1 MSDDVMG
8 LIWLVVL
15 LAANA
20 FFVGG
25 EFSVMGARRSQIEPK
40 AEAGSRQ
47 AKVAL
52 YAMEHVSAMLAVCQL
67 GITVCS
73 LLILNVSEPALHHL
87 MVVPMEALGLPSGV
101 ADVTAFVLALLIV
114 TFLHVTLG
122 EMVPK
127 NAAVS
132 FADKA
137 VMLLATPLVW
147 LSKVLTPIIWVLNHT
162 ANLALR
168 ALGVEPK
175 DEVASSYTLEEV
187 QSIVA
192 ESTKSGTL
200 EDESGVLHS
209 ALEFSDNTAG
219 DVMVPIEKVVTVPED
234 ISPETFEWN
243 VGRIGYSR
251 FAVDDGDG
259 GLSGYLHLKDVLTV
273 PPSGHRLPMPVTKIR
288 SLANV
293 RAVDEIEDALAL
305 MQRTGSHLARV
316 IDEDGV
322 TVGVL
327 FLEDVLEELVGE
339 IHDATQS
346 TRRAHPS

>member
-1 MSDDVMG
+1 MSDDVWG

-15 LAANA
+15 LVANA

-25 EFSVMGARRSQIEPK
+25 EFAVMGARRSQIEPK

-52 YAMEHVSAMLAVCQL
+52 YAMEHVSQMLAVCQL

-73 LLILNVSEPALHHL
+73 LLILNVSEPAIHHL
-87 MVVPMEALGLPSGV
+87 FVIPLEALGLNATV
-101 ADVTAFVLALLIV
+101 ADVTAFVLALAIV
-114 TFLHVTLG
+114 TFLHVTFG

-132 FADKA
+132 LADRA

-147 LSKVLTPIIWVLNHT
+147 LSKLLMPVIAALNWV

-168 ALGVEPK
+168 AMRVEPK
-175 DEVASSYTLEEV
+175 DEVASTYTLEEV

-192 ESTKSGTL
+192 ESTRSGTL

-209 ALEFSDNTAG
+209 ALEFSDHTAG
-219 DVMVPIEKVVTVPED
+219 DVMVPLDKVVTVSED
-234 ISPETFEWN
+234 VTPQTFEWT

-251 FAVDDGDG
+251 FAVEDADG
-259 GLSGYLHLKDVLTV
+259 GLVGYLHLKDVLTV
-273 PPSGHRLPMPVTKIR
+273 GAGGYDAPVPVTKIR

-293 RAVDEIEDALAL
+293 RANDEIEDALAL

-316 IDEDGV
+316 INEEGL
-322 TVGVL
+322 TVGIL

-339 IHDATQS
+339 IHDVTQS
-346 TRRAHPS
+346 TRRVRPA

>member
-1 MSDDVMG
+1 MSDDVTG
-8 LIWLVVL
+8 LLWLGVL

-25 EFSVMGARRSQIEPK
+25 EFAVMGARRSQIEPK
-40 AEAGSRQ
+40 ADAGSRQ

-52 YAMEHVSAMLAVCQL
+52 YAIEHVTQMLAVCQL

-87 MVVPMEALGLPSGV
+87 LVAPMQTVGLPTSV
-101 ADVTAFVLALLIV
+101 ADVAAFVLALLVV
-114 TFLHVTLG
+114 TFLHVTMG

-132 FADKA
+132 FADRA

-147 LSKVLTPIIWVLNHT
+147 LSTALAPLIWALNCL

-168 ALGVEPK
+168 AMRVEPK
-175 DEVASSYTLEEV
+175 EEVASAFTLEEV

-192 ESTKSGTL
+192 ESTRSGTL

-209 ALEFSDNTAG
+209 ALEFSDRSAG
-219 DVMVPIEKVVTVPED
+219 DVMVPLADVVTLPED
-234 ISPETFEWN
+234 VTPQAFEWN
-243 VGRIGYSR
+243 VGRVGYSR
-251 FAVDDGDG
+251 FAVADGTG
-259 GLSGYLHLKDVLTV
+259 GLTGYLHLKDVLTV
-273 PPSGHRLPMPVTKIR
+273 DASAYERPISVTRIR

-293 RAVDEIEDALAL
+293 RMDDEIEDALAL

-316 IDEDGV
+316 IDGGGI

-346 TRRAHPS
+346 RRRLRPV